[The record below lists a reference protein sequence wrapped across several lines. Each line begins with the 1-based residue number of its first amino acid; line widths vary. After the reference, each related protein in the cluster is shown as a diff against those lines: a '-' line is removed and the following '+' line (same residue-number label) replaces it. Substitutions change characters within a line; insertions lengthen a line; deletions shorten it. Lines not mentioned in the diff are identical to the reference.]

1 MSSQHQG
8 HSAEDPD
15 LTAHSAGAP
24 FASRAFFWLW
34 LANTISRHR
43 GCALAF
49 WRCIRRCS
57 TAAWAWVRSLGAL
70 GEHAGLPGT
79 IFAAGL
85 GGGVIA
91 LLTRAVQLP
100 AEIGDPSAPAISV
113 PRALSISEEKES
125 FGAPVRR
132 NRSCGL
138 DIENEGGGAR
148 VTVFDAAD
156 RPPALFAAWQPMR
169 ILLIENDP
177 VVCAEHHANA

>member
-1 MSSQHQG
+1 MRARVLALYQAVFNG
-8 HSAEDPD
+8 GMG
-15 LTAHSAGAP
+15 LGAI
-24 FASRAFFWLW
+24 FW
-34 LANTISRHR
+34 
-43 GCALAF
+43 
-49 WRCIRRCS
+49 
-57 TAAWAWVRSLGAL
+57 GAL

>member
-1 MSSQHQG
+1 MRSG
-8 HSAEDPD
+8 FILNGRIARLPKI
-15 LTAHSAGAP
+15 
-24 FASRAFFWLW
+24 F
-34 LANTISRHR
+34 RHEN
-43 GCALAF
+43 CDDD
-49 WRCIRRCS
+49 S
-57 TAAWAWVRSLGAL
+57 
-70 GEHAGLPGT
+70 
-79 IFAAGL
+79 
-85 GGGVIA
+85 
-91 LLTRAVQLP
+91 
-100 AEIGDPSAPAISV
+100 
-113 PRALSISEEKES
+113 EKES